1 MSKAK
6 KRGYEKAKKRGYE
19 KVLEF
24 IKKENEALLNSIPP
38 KKENPM
44 TLDDYWNVKQELVSW
59 LDPESAEEV
68 EKYLAKLG
76 YKIIKI

>member
-6 KRGYEKAKKRGYE
+6 KRGHE

-38 KKENPM
+38 KKEG
-44 TLDDYWNVKQELVSW
+44 DY
-59 LDPESAEEV
+59 
-68 EKYLAKLG
+68 
-76 YKIIKI
+76 I

>member
-1 MSKAK
+1 MSKK
-6 KRGYEKAKKRGYE
+6 KKTKKE

-24 IKKENEALLNSIPP
+24 MRKENVVLLNYIPP

-44 TLDDYWNVKQELVSW
+44 TIDDYWNVKQELVTW
-59 LDPESAEEV
+59 LDPESADEV